1 MIRRITLFFGIIFF
15 YNTFF
20 IQNINA
26 ISLDLK
32 IPFPKNESWLV
43 TQGYDG
49 DGWGSGKP
57 THNSSSKDR
66 FAIDFSLPGESDYNK
81 QVLAVANGIISI
93 KESKVIDKITGDIK
107 YTGYGKYID
116 IDHGNGIISR
126 YAHLLSFSVEDGEM
140 VKQGQLIGYLDST
153 GYSSGSHLH
162 FAMYQKDAKGNL
174 QPYKPEPM
182 SGYTNF
188 QAGEWYVSDNELYDP
203 NKKVEQV
210 VEQPQEQT
218 KSWWNKVKDF
228 FNFNKDNINSENS
241 QELKDNTQNT
251 EIKIDYENKQVETKT
266 YSLTFINSNQ
276 TVEVKPGEELKIEV
290 KVKNIGTA
298 IWKKGNISANV
309 VGGLTKNSEYHHQT
323 WLTSLRPALLD
334 QTQLTPGQ
342 IGSFSFIINTPNKVG
357 NYLFKIQAV
366 RLDNN
371 FSFIPEEFWN
381 ININVVNNEQKEI
394 YVETPVISEKEEIVS
409 EKKEN
414 FLKNN
419 IVKDTVEI
427 IKEVVGKAVDTVKE
441 FFYYSGGGGSSQP
454 IIEDSSNNSTLDNV
468 TTTTMEISTTTPEV
482 VEDNIPPEIPVVYL
496 NQSGSTTLCI
506 NWNSPDASN
515 YDIEYKTEQDD
526 WQTIALKTTSTEHQ
540 FEGEKLQSYYFRVRA
555 YDEVGNVSDW
565 SNEEKLILDWSKSVV
580 INEIAWMG
588 TSPGRDG
595 VIDEWIELYN
605 NTDNDIDLSN
615 WQILIDDKS
624 LQISRI
630 INPIIPAKGYFILER
645 TDDKTILDIDA
656 DMLFIKEINDDK
668 GKITLKNNFGE
679 IIDEVDCSDGWFAG
693 SILNK
698 QYRSMMRIDSTL
710 PGSWSS
716 NWQTTLGVDPV
727 ARVNGGGNIFGSP
740 KHSNQG
746 SWSLANLKVYYLEQ
760 FDENN
765 VLVLKIENSPYIFDS
780 IEIPVGYTLK
790 IDPGV
795 VLYGKSRDSYIKV
808 KGNLEING
816 EEDNPVVFT
825 SALDNN
831 YVKNNF
837 SYLKGSPQPSNW
849 SRIEIEPGGNLIAKH
864 AKFFYGGTKF
874 FIPGGFVF
882 GGKFVSRVI
891 SNLGGIVEL
900 DNVEFKNNYID
911 TDPNY
916 LMYSAV
922 VWSEAQA
929 GNNVSTTVVN
939 SYFEN
944 GSVAIKDMNNVNYY
958 RVYQKVHNN
967 VFSNFTSEKGAI
979 QFGDSRVDV
988 SSNTFLNGT
997 NNILSR
1003 IGWTLEKDEVLSN
1016 DMEYHFNSL
1025 YIPKGTTLFINPGVK
1040 IKMNGSSI
1048 TVRGSLEAMGTPD
1061 EPISIS
1067 NQKGYNWG
1075 FLKFINS
1082 TSSLNYVQISR
1093 GGLLH
1098 LEQISMV
1105 EAENSN
1111 LSFDHVNLFNP
1122 ANDNH
1127 ILHLKNS
1134 NIFMSKGNLY
1144 RSVFTSNSKGIK
1156 AEGGLLVLDNV
1167 NFNGFGYAIKIYKEG
1182 SLVLKN
1188 MNEDNFQNILSF
1200 KWWPQ
1205 TAWSFASST

>member
-1 MIRRITLFFGIIFF
+1 MNKFSFLYKRFYFLVFLFLPILVFAIINFK
-15 YNTFF
+15 
-20 IQNINA
+20 
-26 ISLDLK
+26 L
-32 IPFPKNESWLV
+32 PFENGVRMAL
-43 TQGYDG
+43 TRGYAG
-49 DGWGSGKP
+49 FTHVGKD
-57 THNSSSKDR
+57 K
-66 FAIDFSLPGESDYNK
+66 FAIDFASGGCASWDKPI
-81 QVLAVANGIISI
+81 LAVASGVIIKSDTGHVNGEKNSYGNQVMI
-93 KESKVIDKITGDIK
+93 EHDNELIT
-107 YTGYGKYID
+107 
-116 IDHGNGIISR
+116 R
-126 YAHLLSFSVEDGEM
+126 YAHLNQVLVSVGDFVE
-140 VKQGQLIGYLDST
+140 QGQQIGTLGNT
-153 GYSSGSHLH
+153 GSCEGSACKEYPGTHLH

-188 QAGEWYVSDNELYDP
+188 QAGEWYVSDNEVYDP

-218 KSWWNKVKDF
+218 KSWWEKVKDF

-266 YSLTFINSNQ
+266 YSLTFVNSNQ

-290 KVKNIGTA
+290 KVKNTGTA
-298 IWKKGNISANV
+298 IWKKENISANV

-342 IGSFSFIINTPNKVG
+342 IGSFSFMINTPNKVG

-371 FSFIPEEFWN
+371 FSFIPKEFWN

-427 IKEVVGKAVDTVKE
+427 IKEVVGKTIDTVKE
-441 FFYYSGGGGSSQP
+441 FFYYGGGGGSSQP

-656 DMLFIKEINDDK
+656 DMLFIKEINDAK

-746 SWSLANLKVYYLEQ
+746 SWLLANLKVYYLEQ

-765 VLVLKIENSPYIFDS
+765 VLVLKIENSPYIFGS

-837 SYLKGSPQPSNW
+837 SYLKGNPQPSNW

-979 QFGDSRVDV
+979 QFGDSQVDV

-1144 RSVFTSNSKGIK
+1144 RSAFTSNSKGIK